1 MLRRTRIFRGCP
13 PRPGRTVRGPIE
25 TTTMKLGNQFWKQS
39 ILVRLGIAMGLIALL
54 ALVSIVSSAI
64 LTEQSEG
71 KAGAINV
78 AGSLRM
84 QSYLIASTVASLHLE
99 PGAKR
104 GLLEDAIDGF
114 EARLENPVLV
124 GSVPRD
130 VRTPLRAAYQQVHAL
145 WVQKIRPG
153 ARAAAADR
161 SDEQAFLASVP
172 PFVADVDRLVT
183 LLEDDLES
191 RIRALRLYQGIA
203 LFLILCVI
211 FVAMY
216 LMHTQVLVPLKDLLA
231 SSSAVRN
238 GDFSVRATNT
248 GADELGQLGQAFN
261 YMVKDLSSMYSSL
274 ESRVA
279 EKTAELETTNRSLEL
294 LYNTTRV
301 LAEKTVT
308 NETLSQVLGDLERAI
323 GVQAGVIC
331 AHEAGQAKGA
341 PLVASLL
348 AADGRPQHCRVSR
361 CADCFSSDAMRERSL
376 GAEGAVI
383 SVPLAEGG
391 RVYGVMPFA
400 VPPGRRLEPWQL
412 KLAEAVGRHVG
423 TALATARRAEERHR
437 IALLEERSVIAR
449 ELHDSLAQSLSY
461 LKIQVTR
468 LQALLGRGAGQD
480 EVSGIVGELKSG
492 LSNAYRQ
499 LRELLTTFRLR
510 IEGRGL
516 GAALEDTVREFS
528 ARSGLEIR
536 LHNQLTGVELSS
548 GEEIHVLQVIREA
561 LSNVEHHAHAK
572 QAQVSLLPEPGG
584 RVRVRVDDDGRGI
597 GTAQAR
603 THHYGLVI
611 MRDRAASLNGTVD
624 VRQRAEGG
632 TRVELEFAPSKA
644 LPQAMS
650 AVA

>member
-1 MLRRTRIFRGCP
+1 
-13 PRPGRTVRGPIE
+13 
-25 TTTMKLGNQFWKQS
+25 MKLTDQFWKQS

-54 ALVSIVSSAI
+54 ALASILSSAI
-64 LTEQSEG
+64 FTERSEG

-84 QSYLIASTVASLHLE
+84 QSYLIASTVASLHFRPDEKRRELE
-99 PGAKR
+99 RNLAEFEKR
-104 GLLEDAIDGF
+104 LA
-114 EARLENPVLV
+114 NPTLV

-130 VRTPLRAAYQQVHAL
+130 ANTTLRRAYERVRALWGERIRSDARRAVTDPSSEAAFLRA
-145 WVQKIRPG
+145 
-153 ARAAAADR
+153 
-161 SDEQAFLASVP
+161 VP
-172 PFVADVDRLVT
+172 SFVAEVDHLVK
-183 LLEDDLES
+183 LLEDDLEGK
-191 RIRALRLYQGIA
+191 IRALRLYQGIA
-203 LFLILCVI
+203 LFLILFVI
-211 FVAMY
+211 FFAMY

-231 SSSAVRN
+231 ASRAVRG
-238 GDFSVRATNT
+238 GDFRVRTVHS

-261 YMVKDLSSMYSSL
+261 YMVQDLSTMYSSL

-279 EKTAELETTNRSLEL
+279 EKTAELEITNRSLEL

-301 LAEKTVT
+301 LSEKTIT

-323 GVQAGVIC
+323 GVRAGVIC
-331 AHEAGQAKGA
+331 AHEAGQLKGV
-341 PLVASLL
+341 PLVSSSLSP
-348 AADGRPQHCRVSR
+348 DGRPQHCRVSR

-376 GAEGAVI
+376 GAEGSLI

-391 RVYGVMPFA
+391 RVYGVMPIT
-400 VPPGRRLEPWQL
+400 VPPGQRLDPWQL
-412 KLAEAVGRHVG
+412 KLAEAVGRHIG

-468 LQALLGRGAGQD
+468 LQALLGRGAKVD
-480 EVSGIVGELKSG
+480 EVSGIVEELKGG

-516 GAALEDTVREFS
+516 DAALEDTVREFS
-528 ARSGLEIR
+528 GRSGLDIR
-536 LHNQLTGVELSS
+536 LFNELTGTELTS

-572 QAQVSLLPEPGG
+572 HVQISLLPEAGDSI
-584 RVRVRVDDDGRGI
+584 RVRVDDDGRGI
-597 GTAQAR
+597 GAAR
-603 THHYGLVI
+603 ANTHHYGLVI

-624 VRQRAEGG
+624 VRARPEGG
-632 TRVELEFAPSKA
+632 TRVELAFTTAKT
-644 LPQAMS
+644 LPAAA
-650 AVA
+650 AVAT